1 MYDAK
6 ADARATLWIL
16 HYVTTTE
23 GKEKA
28 RTVIYEW
35 LRHIQLREVRA
46 MLLQYVDS
54 IDTSVFDE
62 QTTKPIGEDEPQ
74 QNTSSQGLEFLLK
87 LASSINTPL
96 QGPLGGVETDT
107 SMDEDVTTPSMQRMG
122 EYIHQKMELS
132 VTQETHP

>member
-6 ADARATLWIL
+6 TDAMATLGIL

-28 RTVIYEW
+28 RTVIDEW
-35 LRHIQLREVRA
+35 IRRIQLRDIQLRE

-62 QTTKPIGEDEPQ
+62 QTVCKDEQ
-74 QNTSSQGLEFLLK
+74 ARSASSTGIDFLLK
-87 LASSINTPL
+87 FADSINTPL
-96 QGPLGGVETDT
+96 LDPELAVETDMP
-107 SMDEDVTTPSMQRMG
+107 MDEDVTTTS
-122 EYIHQKMELS
+122 S
-132 VTQETHP
+132 T

>member
-28 RTVIYEW
+28 RTVIDEW
-35 LRHIQLREVRA
+35 IRRIQLLDVQLRA

-54 IDTSVFDE
+54 IDTSVLDD
-62 QTTKPIGEDEPQ
+62 QTTKPIGEAGPQ
-74 QNTSSQGLEFLLK
+74 PSTGCQCLDFLLK
-87 LASSINTPL
+87 HACSINAPL
-96 QGPLGGVETDT
+96 QGPLGGFETDT
-107 SMDEDVTTPSMQRMG
+107 SMDEDATTPSMQ
-122 EYIHQKMELS
+122 
-132 VTQETHP
+132 